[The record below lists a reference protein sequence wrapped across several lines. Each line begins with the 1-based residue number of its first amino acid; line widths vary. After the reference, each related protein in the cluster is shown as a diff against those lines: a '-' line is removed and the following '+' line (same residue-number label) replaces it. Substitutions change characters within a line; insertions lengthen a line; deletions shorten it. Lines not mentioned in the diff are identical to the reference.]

1 MGESKLYGYC
11 FFLKRTIKVTK
22 KYKKNYIIIRKGL
35 RFLRDEYYL
44 ETV

>member
-1 MGESKLYGYC
+1 MGKVSYMDIV
-11 FFLKRTIKVTK
+11 FLKRTIKVTK
-22 KYKKNYIIIRKGL
+22 KYNKNYIIIRKGL